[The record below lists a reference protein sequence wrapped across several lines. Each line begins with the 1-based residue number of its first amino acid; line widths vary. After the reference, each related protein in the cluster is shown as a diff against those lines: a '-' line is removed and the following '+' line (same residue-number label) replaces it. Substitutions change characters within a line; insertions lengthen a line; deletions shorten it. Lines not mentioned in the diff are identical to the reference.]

1 MKVVR
6 EADLMAAHEVG
17 SAVAREAPPLAAAGQ
32 PSRDVVVAVLARQR
46 NTE

>member
-6 EADLMAAHEVG
+6 EADLTAAHEVG